1 MLYFRN
7 IAFILLTLFCIH
19 SQAQDTNEESFYRDL
34 SFNYGIY
41 PALISDPNQSNL
53 VGTMV
58 SAQGAYFFYNNTGIR
73 TGLTFITDMEGTDAF
88 ISIPIMFAYRT
99 KTNRDFYLSSN
110 IDSFGDLIFQLIL
123 GLIPKQAEYLVGM
136 NIGYIDPDNNIG
148 LSGYNDGTYFEE
160 GYKVN
165 QRFTSSVDAGLRLT
179 YRIYRFGIVLSPS
192 VSYLFTNN
200 FEYYSELDNNSNF
213 NPDWFMNLTFGLSYR
228 F

>member
-1 MLYFRN
+1 MTYIKISLIVQLVIVSFY
-7 IAFILLTLFCIH
+7 
-19 SQAQDTNEESFYRDL
+19 SSAQDFDEKAYNRDL
-34 SFNYGIY
+34 SLNYGIY
-41 PALISDPNQSNL
+41 PALISDANQSNL
-53 VGTMV
+53 AGTMV

-88 ISIPIMFAYRT
+88 ITIPIMFAYRT
-99 KTNRDFYLSSN
+99 KTNRDFYLGSN

-123 GLIPKQAEYLVGM
+123 GLIPKQAEYHVGM

-192 VSYLFTNN
+192 VSYMFTNN
-200 FEYYSELDNNSNF
+200 FEYYSELDNNSSF
-213 NPDWFMNLTFGLSYR
+213 NPNWFMNLTLGLSYR